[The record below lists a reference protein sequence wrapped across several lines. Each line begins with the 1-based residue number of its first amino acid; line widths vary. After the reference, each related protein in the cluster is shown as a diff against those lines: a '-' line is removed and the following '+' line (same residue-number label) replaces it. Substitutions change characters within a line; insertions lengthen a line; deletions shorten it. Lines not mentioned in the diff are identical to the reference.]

1 MARIPR
7 ATQRV
12 GRQLPEGQAFVT
24 RPVCST
30 EYFSMTESFAELF
43 EQSQTHLAK
52 LKPGAIVIGTVVEVR
67 NDVVVINAG
76 LKSEG
81 IVPIEQFRND
91 AGEIDVGVGDEV
103 KVALDSLEN
112 GFGETV
118 LSREKAKRA
127 MVWDE
132 LEEALEKNETIVG
145 RISGKVKGGFTV
157 DIKDV
162 RAFLP
167 GSLVDVRPVRDPVY
181 LEGKELEFKLI
192 KLDRKRNNVV
202 VSRRAVVESEHSEER
217 EQLLEK
223 LVEGAVLKGVVKNL
237 TDYGAFVDLG
247 GIDGL
252 LHITDMAWK
261 RVRHPSEVVEVGQ
274 ELDVRVLKY
283 DRERNRVSLG
293 LKQLGEDP
301 WDNIARRYP
310 SNTRV
315 FGKVSNVTDY
325 GAFVEIEPGVEGLV
339 HVSEM
344 DWTNKNVNPSKVVQV
359 GDEIEVMVLDVDE
372 ERRRISLG
380 IKQVTSNPWET
391 FAAIHKKGDKVEGQ
405 IKSIT
410 DFGIFIGL
418 DGGID
423 GLIHLSDMS
432 WNSTGEDVARELK
445 KGDTLQAVVLAVDPE
460 RERISLGVKQLEQD
474 PFGQFMAA
482 NAKGSK
488 VSGTVKEVDAKGATI
503 ELADGVEGYVAARD
517 IADERVDDATQ
528 RLKVGDKI
536 EAKFIGM
543 DRKGRTL
550 QLSIKAKDEA
560 EVADTLAEYN
570 RSAADASS
578 GTTKLG
584 ALLREQLN

>member
-1 MARIPR
+1 
-7 ATQRV
+7 
-12 GRQLPEGQAFVT
+12 
-24 RPVCST
+24 
-30 EYFSMTESFAELF
+30 MTESFAELF
-43 EQSQTHLAK
+43 EASQANLAK
-52 LKPGAIVIGTVVEVR
+52 LKPGAIVVGTVVEVR
-67 NDVVVINAG
+67 GDVVVINAG

-91 AGEIDVGVGDEV
+91 AGEIDVAEGDQV
-103 KVALDSLEN
+103 KVALDSIEN

-132 LEEALEKNETIVG
+132 LEEALEKNETITG

-167 GSLVDVRPVRDPVY
+167 GSLVDVRPVRDPAY

-217 EQLLEK
+217 EQLMDK
-223 LVEGAVLKGVVKNL
+223 LVEGAILKGVVKNL

-261 RVRHPSEVVEVGQ
+261 RVRHPSEVVNVGD
-274 ELDVRVLKY
+274 ELDVRVLKF

-310 SNTRV
+310 ANSRV

-359 GDEIEVMVLDVDE
+359 GDEVDVMVLDVDE

-380 IKQVTSNPWET
+380 MKQVAANPWET
-391 FAAIHKKGDKVEGQ
+391 FAAIHKKGDKVSGQ

-423 GLIHLSDMS
+423 GLVHLSDIS
-432 WNSTGEDVARELK
+432 WNTTGEDVVRNFK
-445 KGDTLQAVVLAVDPE
+445 KGDTLDAVVLAVDPE

-474 PFGQFMAA
+474 PFGQYMAA
-482 NAKGSK
+482 NPKGTK
-488 VSGTVKEVDAKGATI
+488 VEGTVKEVDAKGAVI
-503 ELADGVEGYVAARD
+503 ELADGIEGYVAARD
-517 IADERVDDATQ
+517 IAYERVDDASQ
-528 RLKVGDKI
+528 HLKVGDKI
-536 EAKFIGM
+536 EAKFVGM

-560 EVADTLAEYN
+560 ETAEALAEFN
-570 RSAADASS
+570 KTSTEAAT
-578 GTTKLG
+578 GTTSLG
-584 ALLREQLN
+584 ALLRAQLNGNKSE